1 MQYKFE
7 PTIRR
12 VADKQ
17 EELKI
22 PLLDFKSIEGISLYL
37 EPYIWGWINYYD
49 KFRITE
55 HNPVFLQLLQKD
67 SVVGTKTV

>member
-1 MQYKFE
+1 MKYKFE

-37 EPYIWGWINYYD
+37 EP
-49 KFRITE
+49 
-55 HNPVFLQLLQKD
+55 
-67 SVVGTKTV
+67 